1 MPEVGVG
8 VTAPVHRTPLAR
20 IVAGAILADA
30 MICERPIE
38 EDFLFLIYDVAQL
51 IKRHADKRARLRGMT
66 RAQWAVLARI
76 ERQPGI
82 TQSELAHLTDVEPIT
97 VGRLIDRLEATGFLE
112 RRPDPSDRRVWR
124 LRLTSKSSSV
134 LREIGA
140 LRKELHQ
147 TMSRGID
154 VGTLDTLT
162 EGLQRMRKNLSINR
176 ADDIKDVVQ

>member
-1 MPEVGVG
+1 
-8 VTAPVHRTPLAR
+8 
-20 IVAGAILADA
+20 
-30 MICERPIE
+30 MICDRPIE
-38 EDFLFLIYDVAQL
+38 DDFLFLIYDVAQL
-51 IKRHADKRARLRGMT
+51 MKRHADKRARLRGMT

-76 ERQPGI
+76 DRQPGI

-97 VGRLIDRLEATGFLE
+97 VGRLIDRLEAAGFLE